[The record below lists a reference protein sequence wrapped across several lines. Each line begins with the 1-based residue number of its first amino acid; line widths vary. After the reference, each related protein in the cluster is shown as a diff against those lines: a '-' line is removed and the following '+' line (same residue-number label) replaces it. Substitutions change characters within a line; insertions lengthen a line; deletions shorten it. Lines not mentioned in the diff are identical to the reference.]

1 MALEEIYD
9 FSQIRN
15 QAERL
20 VIEEIERQL
29 PEDELQ
35 NNEEFVLDVATFA
48 LNHLRPI
55 YSYTLLGK
63 LYTDNLEENYYN
75 DVENAVS
82 NAILKIR
89 GNP

>member
-20 VIEEIERQL
+20 VVEEIERQL
-29 PEDELQ
+29 TEEELQ
-35 NNEEFVLDVATFA
+35 DNEEFVLDIATFA

-63 LYTDNLEENYYN
+63 LYTDNLEESYYHE
-75 DVENAVS
+75 VEKAVS

>member
-15 QAERL
+15 QAEKL
-20 VIEEIERQL
+20 VIEEIERQI
-29 PEDELQ
+29 PEEELQ
-35 NNEEFVLDVATFA
+35 NNEEFVLDVVTFA

-63 LYTDNLEENYYN
+63 LYTDNLEESYYN
-75 DVENAVS
+75 EVEKAVS

>member
-1 MALEEIYD
+1 M
-9 FSQIRN
+9 
-15 QAERL
+15 
-20 VIEEIERQL
+20 VEEIERQL
-29 PEDELQ
+29 TEEELQ
-35 NNEEFVLDVATFA
+35 DNEEFVLDIATFA

-63 LYTDNLEENYYN
+63 LYTDNLEESYYQE
-75 DVENAVS
+75 VEKAVS

>member
-15 QAERL
+15 QAEKL

-29 PEDELQ
+29 PEEEHQ
-35 NNEEFVLDVATFA
+35 SNEEFILDIATFA

-75 DVENAVS
+75 DVEKAVS